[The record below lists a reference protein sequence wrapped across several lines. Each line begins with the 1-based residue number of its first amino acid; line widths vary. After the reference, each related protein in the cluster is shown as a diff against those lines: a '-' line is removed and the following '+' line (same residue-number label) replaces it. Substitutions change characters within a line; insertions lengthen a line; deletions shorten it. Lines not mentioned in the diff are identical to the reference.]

1 MVKYLQQKL
10 ALPFKF
16 SKLDDS
22 KKVTKKNL
30 SLLISYNQPLK
41 TSFMN
46 LKHFFPFLVL
56 LFSLNLLCCTKD
68 NPAPGKGKSSA
79 IFNPN
84 KEYGTVTDIDGNEYK
99 TITIGTQTWMA
110 ENLRVTHYQN
120 GDPIPNVKNNIEW
133 SRLSTGAYSSY
144 NNTKNLD
151 SIATF
156 GYLYNWFTC
165 VDERN
170 LCPYEWHVPS
180 DEEWT
185 TLVTY
190 LDNGESAFDPYG
202 DNGIVGGRI
211 KEAGSSHWGI
221 SNQSDNSSGLTALP
235 AGFRIGYNGDFDGYC
250 NRTFFWSTTKYY
262 ENGSFHRSLSS
273 PFKSIIRQALS
284 NEEGMSVRCIKD

>member
-1 MVKYLQQKL
+1 MNHKHLVYSFIL
-10 ALPFKF
+10 F
-16 SKLDDS
+16 S
-22 KKVTKKNL
+22 
-30 SLLISYNQPLK
+30 
-41 TSFMN
+41 
-46 LKHFFPFLVL
+46 
-56 LFSLNLLCCTKD
+56 FSLNLVCCSKD

-120 GDPIPNVKNNIEW
+120 GDPIPNVKDNVVW
-133 SRLSTGAYSSY
+133 SQLSTGAYCSF

-170 LCPYEWHVPS
+170 LCPDGWHVPS

-190 LDNGESAFDPYG
+190 LDNGDNEFDP
-202 DNGIVGGRI
+202 NGTGTNGLVGGRM
-211 KEAGSSHWGI
+211 KEAGTTHWAI
-221 SNQSDNSSGLTALP
+221 PNQGDNSSGFTALP
-235 AGFRIGYNGDFDGYC
+235 SGSREYSDGFFYNTQRRCFY
-250 NRTFFWSTTKYY
+250 WSTSKFS
-262 ENGSFHRSLSS
+262 NIGSFERSMSANYT
-273 PFKSIIRQALS
+273 SIVRQVLP
-284 NEEGMSVRCIKD
+284 NGNGMAVRCIKD